1 VTRCGVRRESP
12 SAGASGKLPRLLS
25 LALLVALSL
34 SAPPERYDLIL
45 ENGRVVDG
53 TGAPWFRAD
62 VAILKDRIAAVGD
75 LQGALARERID
86 VHEHFVAPGFIDML
100 GQSPL
105 FILVDPRAESKIRQG
120 ITSELSGEG
129 MSVAPMTKAVS
140 ADFENRLSVYE
151 VHVDWTD
158 LASYWKRLRAARP
171 AINLGTIVGAAQ
183 VRAAVMGFGQG
194 PPTPEQLLRMQIEV
208 RKQMRQGAFGLGS
221 ALLYP
226 PGSYATT
233 DELVALAQAAA
244 GWGGL
249 YATHIRDEEEGVL
262 DALDEAIRIGK
273 RARIPVEIWHLKV
286 AGKKN
291 WGRMAEV
298 VKRIELARADGV
310 DIAADVY
317 PYLAGLNNLT
327 ADLPGWAMADGTEA
341 MLGRLRNSEQRQLIE
356 VEVTNGWADAD
367 MPERIRVAACVL
379 PEAKPAE
386 GKTLAQLAKERGV
399 SPAAALVDLALADHG
414 NTDVIR
420 FWVDEPDLR
429 LAMRQPWTS
438 FDTDAAAL
446 AVDGPFA
453 NEGTH
458 PRAFGTMARVLG
470 TYVREEG
477 LLGVEEAVRKMT
489 SLPAARLGL
498 ADRGLLRAGMAADVV
513 VFDGATVAATSTYDN
528 PRQYPLGVELVLVNG
543 QVVLRDGIRTEARPG
558 RPLLHPVPPELR

>member
-1 VTRCGVRRESP
+1 M
-12 SAGASGKLPRLLS
+12 LS
-25 LALLVALSL
+25 LAILLSLSL
-34 SAPPERYDLIL
+34 SAQPERYDLIV

-62 VAILKDRIAAVGD
+62 VAIRGDRIVAVGD
-75 LQGALARERID
+75 LQGAVAKERID
-86 VHEHFVAPGFIDML
+86 VHEHFIAPGFIDML

-105 FILVDPRAESKIRQG
+105 ALLVDPRAESKIRQG
-120 ITSELSGEG
+120 ITTELAGEG
-129 MSVAPMTKAVS
+129 MSIAPMTKAVS
-140 ADFENRLSVYE
+140 AEFQYRLALYQQ
-151 VHVDWTD
+151 HIDWTD
-158 LASYWKRLRAARP
+158 LGGYWKRFRAARP

-183 VRAAVMGFGQG
+183 VRAVVMGFGQE
-194 PPTPEQLLRMQIEV
+194 TPSPDQLLRMQVEV

-249 YATHIRDEEEGVL
+249 YATHIRDEEDGVL
-262 DALDEAIRIGK
+262 DALEEAIRIGK

-317 PYLAGLNNLT
+317 PYLAGMNNLT
-327 ADLPGWAMADGTEA
+327 ADLPGWAMAGGTDA
-341 MLGRLRNSEQRQLIE
+341 MLERLRNPEQRQLIE
-356 VEVTNGWADAD
+356 VEVTNGWADPD
-367 MPERIRVAACVL
+367 MPERISVTSCVL

-386 GKTLAQLAKERGV
+386 GKTLAQLAKEHGV
-399 SPAAALVDLALADHG
+399 TPAAALVDLVIADRG

-438 FDTDAAAL
+438 FSTDAAAL

-453 NEGTH
+453 AEGAH
-458 PRAFGTMARVLG
+458 PRAFGSMPRVLG
-470 TYVREEG
+470 TYVREEP
-477 LLGVEEAVRKMT
+477 LLSVVEAVRKMT

-513 VFDGATVAATSTYDN
+513 VFDLATVAGTATYAN

-543 QVVLRDGIRTEARPG
+543 QVVLRDGIRTDARPG
-558 RPLLHPVPPELR
+558 RPLLHPLPPELR

>member
-1 VTRCGVRRESP
+1 M
-12 SAGASGKLPRLLS
+12 LP
-25 LALLVALSL
+25 LVLVLTLSL
-34 SAPPERYDLIL
+34 SARPERYDIIL
-45 ENGRVVDG
+45 ENARVVDG

-75 LQGALARERID
+75 LQGAVAKERID

-100 GQSPL
+100 GQSPVSL
-105 FILVDPRAESKIRQG
+105 LVDPRAESKIRQG

-140 ADFENRLSVYE
+140 AEFEDHLAVY
-151 VHVDWTD
+151 HLRVDWTD
-158 LASYWKRLRAARP
+158 LGSYWKRFRAARP
-171 AINLGTIVGAAQ
+171 AINLGTIVGAGQ
-183 VRAAVMGFGQG
+183 VRAVVMGFGQG
-194 PPTPEQLLRMQIEV
+194 SPTPEQLLRMQIEV

-249 YATHIRDEEEGVL
+249 YATHIRDEEDGVL
-262 DALDEAIRIGK
+262 DALEEAIRIGK
-273 RARIPVEIWHLKV
+273 RAHIPVEIWHLKV

-317 PYLAGLNNLT
+317 PYLAGMNNLT

-341 MLGRLRNSEQRQLIE
+341 MLERLRNKEQRALIE

-367 MPERIRVAACVL
+367 MPERIRVTSCVL

-386 GKTLAQLAKERGV
+386 GKTVAELAKERGV
-399 SPAAALVDLALADHG
+399 TPAAALLDLVLADRG

-438 FDTDAAAL
+438 FGSDAAAL
-446 AVDGPFA
+446 AVDGPLA
-453 NEGTH
+453 TEGTH
-458 PRAFGTMARVLG
+458 PRTFGSMPRVLG
-470 TYVREEG
+470 TYVREQA
-477 LLGVEEAVRKMT
+477 LFPLEEAVRKMT

-513 VFDGATVAATSTYDN
+513 VFDGATVAATATYQN

-543 QVVLRDGIRTEARPG
+543 QIVLRDGIRTEARPG

>member
-1 VTRCGVRRESP
+1 
-12 SAGASGKLPRLLS
+12 LLS
-25 LALLVALSL
+25 LAILLSLSL
-34 SAPPERYDLIL
+34 SAQPERYDLIV

-62 VAILKDRIAAVGD
+62 VAIRGDRIVAVGD
-75 LQGALARERID
+75 LQGAVAKERID
-86 VHEHFVAPGFIDML
+86 VHEHFIAPGFIDML

-105 FILVDPRAESKIRQG
+105 ALLVDPRAESKIRQG
-120 ITSELSGEG
+120 ITTELAGEG
-129 MSVAPMTKAVS
+129 MSIAPMTKAVS
-140 ADFENRLSVYE
+140 AEFQDRLALYQQ
-151 VHVDWTD
+151 HIDWTD
-158 LASYWKRLRAARP
+158 LGGYWKRFRAARP

-183 VRAAVMGFGQG
+183 VRAVVMGFGQE
-194 PPTPEQLLRMQIEV
+194 TPSPDQLLRMQVEV

-249 YATHIRDEEEGVL
+249 YATHIRDEEDGVL
-262 DALDEAIRIGK
+262 DALEEAIRIGK

-317 PYLAGLNNLT
+317 PYLAGMNNLT
-327 ADLPGWAMADGTEA
+327 ADLPGWAMAGGTDA
-341 MLGRLRNSEQRQLIE
+341 MLERLRNPEQRQLIE
-356 VEVTNGWADAD
+356 VEVTNGWADPD
-367 MPERIRVAACVL
+367 MPERISVTSCVL

-386 GKTLAQLAKERGV
+386 GKTLAQLAKEHGV
-399 SPAAALVDLALADHG
+399 TPAAALVDLVIADRG

-438 FDTDAAAL
+438 FSTDAAAL

-453 NEGTH
+453 AEGAH
-458 PRAFGTMARVLG
+458 PRAFGSMPRVLG
-470 TYVREEG
+470 TYVREEP
-477 LLGVEEAVRKMT
+477 LLSVVEAVRKMT

-513 VFDGATVAATSTYDN
+513 VFDLATVAGTATYAN

-543 QVVLRDGIRTEARPG
+543 QVVLRDGIRTDARPG
-558 RPLLHPVPPELR
+558 RPLLHPLPPELR

>member
-1 VTRCGVRRESP
+1 L
-12 SAGASGKLPRLLS
+12 LP
-25 LALLVALSL
+25 LVLVLTLSL
-34 SAPPERYDLIL
+34 SARPERYDIIL

-62 VAILKDRIAAVGD
+62 VAILKDRIVAVGD
-75 LQGALARERID
+75 LQGAVAKERID

-100 GQSPL
+100 GQSPVSL
-105 FILVDPRAESKIRQG
+105 LIDPRAESKIRQG
-120 ITSELSGEG
+120 ITTELSGEG

-140 ADFENRLSVYE
+140 AEFEDRLAVY
-151 VHVDWTD
+151 HLRVDWTD
-158 LASYWKRLRAARP
+158 LGSYWKRFRAARP
-171 AINLGTIVGAAQ
+171 AINLGTIVGAGQ
-183 VRAAVMGFGQG
+183 LRAAVMGFGQG
-194 PPTPEQLLRMQIEV
+194 SPTPEQLLRMQIEL

-249 YATHIRDEEEGVL
+249 YATHIRDEEDGVL
-262 DALDEAIRIGK
+262 DALEEAIRIGK

-298 VKRIELARADGV
+298 VKRIELARAEGV

-317 PYLAGLNNLT
+317 PYLAGMNNLT

-341 MLGRLRNSEQRQLIE
+341 MLERLRNKEQRALIE

-367 MPERIRVAACVL
+367 VPERIRVTSCVL

-386 GKTLAQLAKERGV
+386 GKTVAELAKARGV
-399 SPAAALVDLALADHG
+399 TPAAALVDLVLADRG

-438 FDTDAAAL
+438 FGSDAAAV
-446 AVDGPFA
+446 AVDGPLA
-453 NEGTH
+453 AEGTH
-458 PRAFGTMARVLG
+458 PRTFGSMPRVLG
-470 TYVREEG
+470 TYVREQA
-477 LLGVEEAVRKMT
+477 LFPLEEAVRKMT

-513 VFDGATVAATSTYDN
+513 VFDGATVAATATYQN

-543 QVVLRDGIRTEARPG
+543 QIVLRDGIRTEARPG